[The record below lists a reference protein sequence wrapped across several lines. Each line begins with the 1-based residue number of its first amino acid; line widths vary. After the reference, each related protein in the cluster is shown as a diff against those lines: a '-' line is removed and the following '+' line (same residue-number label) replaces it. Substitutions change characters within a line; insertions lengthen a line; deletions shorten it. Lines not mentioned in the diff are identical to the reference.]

1 MIFMRRC
8 LNGTK
13 ADIDSVRGPCPF
25 LNTFANHGFLPRS
38 GKYITQEDLSKALLD
53 AVHIEE
59 GLSNMLFDFAITTNP
74 EPNSTWFSLDHL
86 ARHNVLE
93 HDASL
98 SYVHSP
104 IANSTFPD
112 H

>member
-1 MIFMRRC
+1 MIPC
-8 LNGTK
+8 GSYPSVSQ
-13 ADIDSVRGPCPF
+13 ADVVLVRGPCPF

-38 GKYITQEDLSKALLD
+38 GKYITEGDLLD
-53 AVHIEE
+53 GLSDAVNFGE
-59 GLSNMLFDFAITTNP
+59 GLSKFLFDFALTTNP

-98 SYVHSP
+98 S
-104 IANSTFPD
+104 
-112 H
+112 